1 MAVAR
6 RALRR
11 LLSLLPGGDRTL
23 RAIDFARADRY
34 SPQKHL
40 PGHYSSP
47 LVDLRH
53 LDGASD
59 APASAIAAPEPA
71 VLPVS
76 REGHEGLLDDLG
88 GFVELHGEEL
98 LFSAGGRYR
107 AANGWFG
114 AADAAL
120 FAYMLHRE
128 RPRRVVEVG
137 SGFSS
142 AMLLDSADRFDLTTE
157 MTFVEPFP
165 ERLEALSRPADHA
178 RYRLL
183 VERIEN
189 VPLGELEALEDGD
202 FLFLDGSHVL
212 RVASDLNWTLFEI
225 LPRLRAGVW
234 IHFHDVFWP
243 FDYPRSWFERGFQWN
258 EAYALRAFLSYNRAF
273 RVEIFLSYLQHLR
286 PDWFASAFRPDPTP
300 ASSLWLRKVA

>member
-1 MAVAR
+1 
-6 RALRR
+6 
-11 LLSLLPGGDRTL
+11 
-23 RAIDFARADRY
+23 
-34 SPQKHL
+34 
-40 PGHYSSP
+40 
-47 LVDLRH
+47 
-53 LDGASD
+53 
-59 APASAIAAPEPA
+59 
-71 VLPVS
+71 
-76 REGHEGLLDDLG
+76 
-88 GFVELHGEEL
+88 
-98 LFSAGGRYR
+98 
-107 AANGWFG
+107 
-114 AADAAL
+114 
-120 FAYMLHRE
+120 MLHRE